1 MLTSSFWIEAGL
13 VNGAVGSMNAICY
26 TSGDGSP
33 HFLVAVM
40 VCFDGY
46 SVAAPTGVAIF
57 NVDGHTLWLSL
68 PKATSK
74 TSIAQLCSSCSRPSK
89 SCSTLSSI
97 KVNGWKEVAR
107 EN

>member
-46 SVAAPTGVAIF
+46 SGPTFA
-57 NVDGHTLWLSL
+57 DGTV
-68 PKATSK
+68 PICIPVT
-74 TSIAQLCSSCSRPSK
+74 
-89 SCSTLSSI
+89 
-97 KVNGWKEVAR
+97 
-107 EN
+107 